1 MESYLDTLRLF
12 NRDVR
17 LYLAAT
23 ILFGFSLFG
32 GITSLLFNLYL
43 LRLGYGPTFV
53 GWVSATGALSFA
65 IFSLPA
71 GLMGARWDPRRVMIA
86 GIGIAIIGN
95 GLLSQAELVVSGAP
109 RDVFVLATNA
119 LGLLGVALYIVNG
132 APYLMGIAGA
142 RERNHV
148 FSMQGALFPLA
159 GFFGSL
165 VGGFLP
171 GRIAWL
177 MNVAPDHPAPF
188 RFTLLA
194 ASALL
199 IPALFILMATRKPQV
214 RQRQVHV
221 EDSDAPFPLG
231 VIALIALASLL
242 HVAGEGAVR
251 TFFNVYLDAGLH
263 VPTSLIGTLM
273 AAGQLL
279 AVPAALTVPLF
290 TGRFGNHHTVVLSAI
305 CTPAMLIPMAFLP
318 HWIPAGFCFM
328 NIVALASI
336 RRPAFVVYNQE
347 IVSPRWRATMSGA
360 SSMMAGIGYSVIAMG
375 GGYIISTVGY
385 HALFLTS
392 AAFTALGT
400 LIFWAY
406 FRTPRGEFAPA
417 SISNTS

>member
-1 MESYLDTLRLF
+1 MPSYLHTLRLF

-32 GITSLLFNLYL
+32 GITSLLLNLYL

-53 GWVSATGALSFA
+53 GWVNATGAFSFA

-71 GLMGARWDPRRVMIA
+71 GFMGARWDPRVVMIA
-86 GIGIAIIGN
+86 GIGIAIAGN
-95 GLLSQAELVVSGAP
+95 GLLSQAELVSAGA

-132 APYLMGIAGA
+132 APYLMGVTGS

-165 VGGFLP
+165 VGGILP

-177 MNVAPDHPAPF
+177 MDLAPYNPAPF
-188 RFTLLA
+188 RYTLLA

-199 IPALFILMATRKPQV
+199 IPALFLLVAMQKPQI
-214 RQRQVHV
+214 RQPR
-221 EDSDAPFPLG
+221 ERAEASDAPFPLG
-231 VIALIALASLL
+231 LIALIALTSLL

-251 TFFNVYLDAGLH
+251 TFFNVYLDAGLR
-263 VPTSLIGTLM
+263 VPTSLIGTIM
-273 AAGQLL
+273 ATGQLL
-279 AVPAALTVPLF
+279 AVPAALMLPFF
-290 TGRFGNHHTVVLSAI
+290 TRRFGNQPTVVLAAL
-305 CTPAMLIPMAFLP
+305 CTPLMLIPMAFIP
-318 HWIPAGFCFM
+318 HWVPAGFCFM
-328 NIVALASI
+328 NIVALAAI

-375 GGYIISTVGY
+375 GGYIISTAGY
-385 HALFLTS
+385 RALYLSS

-400 LIFWAY
+400 LVFWAY
-406 FRTPRGEFAPA
+406 FRTPRGEFARQA
-417 SISNTS
+417 SRTPS

>member
-1 MESYLDTLRLF
+1 MQSYLQTLRLF

-32 GITSLLFNLYL
+32 GITSLLLNLYL

-53 GWVSATGALSFA
+53 GWVNATGAFSFA
-65 IFSLPA
+65 VFSLPA
-71 GLMGARWDPRRVMIA
+71 GFMGARWDPRRVMIA
-86 GIGIAIIGN
+86 GIGIAVIGN
-95 GLLSQAELVVSGAP
+95 GLLSQAELAAP
-109 RDVFVLATNA
+109 GVRDVFVIATNA

-132 APYLMGIAGA
+132 APYLMGVCGA

-159 GFFGSL
+159 GFFGSI
-165 VGGFLP
+165 VGGMLP

-177 MNVAPDHPAPF
+177 MNVGPHHPTPF
-188 RFTLLA
+188 RYTLLA

-199 IPALFILMATRKPQV
+199 IPALFLLIAMQRPQIRQPRKGI
-214 RQRQVHV
+214 
-221 EDSDAPFPLG
+221 EESEAPFPLG
-231 VIALIALASLL
+231 LIALISVVSLL

-251 TFFNVYLDAGLH
+251 TFFNVYMDAGLRI
-263 VPTSLIGTLM
+263 PTSLIGTLM

-279 AVPAALTVPLF
+279 AAPAALTLPFF
-290 TGRFGNHHTVVLSAI
+290 TGRLGNHATVVLSAF
-305 CTPAMLIPMAFLP
+305 CTPLMLMPMALLP
-318 HWIPAGFCFM
+318 HWMPAGFGFM
-328 NIVALASI
+328 SIVVLAAL

-347 IVSPRWRATMSGA
+347 IVPTRWRATMSGA

-375 GGYIISTVGY
+375 GGYIISTLGY
-385 HALFLTS
+385 PALFVTS
-392 AAFTALGT
+392 AAFTALGA

-406 FRTPRGEFAPA
+406 FRTPRGEFARPTTNDP
-417 SISNTS
+417 S

>member
-1 MESYLDTLRLF
+1 MQSYLQTLRLF

-32 GITSLLFNLYL
+32 GITSLLLNLYL

-53 GWVSATGALSFA
+53 GLVNATGALSFA

-86 GIGIAIIGN
+86 GIGFAIIGN
-95 GLLSQAELVVSGAP
+95 GLLSQAELVVSGA
-109 RDVFVLATNA
+109 RDVFVLAANA
-119 LGLLGVALYIVNG
+119 LGLLGVSLYIVNG
-132 APYLMGIAGA
+132 APYLMGVTGA

-165 VGGFLP
+165 AGGFLP

-177 MNVAPDHPAPF
+177 MNLAPDHPAPF
-188 RFTLLA
+188 RYTLLV

-199 IPALFILMATRKPQV
+199 IPALFTLIAMQKPQV
-214 RQRQVHV
+214 PKRRESV
-221 EDSDAPFPLG
+221 EESDAPFPLG
-231 VIALIALASLL
+231 LIALIALASLL

-263 VPTSLIGTLM
+263 VPTSLIGTLI
-273 AAGQLL
+273 ATGQLL

-290 TGRFGNHHTVVLSAI
+290 TGRFGNHNTVVLSAI
-305 CTPAMLIPMAFLP
+305 CTPLMLIPMAFLP

-328 NIVALASI
+328 NIAALASI

-406 FRTPRGEFAPA
+406 FRTPRGEFARPP
-417 SISNTS
+417 SKNPS

>member
-1 MESYLDTLRLF
+1 MQSYLQTLRLF

-32 GITSLLFNLYL
+32 GITSLLLNLYL

-53 GWVSATGALSFA
+53 GWVNATGAFSFA
-65 IFSLPA
+65 VCSLPA
-71 GLMGARWDPRRVMIA
+71 GFMGARWDPRRVMIA

-95 GLLSQAELVVSGAP
+95 GLLSQAELVAP
-109 RDVFVLATNA
+109 GNRELFIIATNA

-132 APYLMGIAGA
+132 APYLMGVTGA

-148 FSMQGALFPLA
+148 FSMQAALFPLA
-159 GFFGSL
+159 GFFGSF
-165 VGGFLP
+165 VGGILP

-177 MNVAPDHPAPF
+177 MNVAPNHPTPF
-188 RFTLLA
+188 RYTLLA

-199 IPALFILMATRKPQV
+199 IPALFLLISMQRPQV
-214 RQRQVHV
+214 RQPRESV
-221 EDSDAPFPLG
+221 EESDAPFPLG
-231 VIALIALASLL
+231 LIGLIGVVSLL

-251 TFFNVYLDAGLH
+251 TFFNVYMDAGLQI
-263 VPTSLIGTLM
+263 PTSLIGTLM
-273 AAGQLL
+273 ATGQLL
-279 AVPAALTVPLF
+279 AAPVALTLPFF
-290 TGRFGNHHTVVLSAI
+290 TGRLGNHPTVVLSAV
-305 CTPAMLIPMAFLP
+305 CTPLMLIPMALLP

-328 NIVALASI
+328 NIVALAAI

-347 IVSPRWRATMSGA
+347 IVPARWRATMSGA

-375 GGYIISTVGY
+375 GGYIISTAGY
-385 HALFLTS
+385 PALFLTS

-406 FRTPRGEFAPA
+406 FRTPRGEFARP
-417 SISNTS
+417 TSMNPS